1 MSGLPRDL
9 GRRTRDSQSLRPPDP
24 FGRRDAIS
32 TRFSSRE
39 AAYAA
44 SVHSA
49 ASVRSA
55 HSGTRRI
62 RRLRLQLPP
71 DALARNTPD
80 RGSAGNALT
89 FSAGSLLHE
98 SFTVAD
104 YYLDPQFSIYAR
116 VPMHRN
122 AQCARKGPAL
132 EQTGDHERGGR
143 ADHGSGS
150 ATTGVVS
157 RAAVVLRICPALSAD
172 ADAAAECDAQPL
184 QESVEGDT
192 EVDTCR
198 THLKSLLT
206 FVVFHGIS

>member
-1 MSGLPRDL
+1 MSVLPRDL

-39 AAYAA
+39 AAC
-44 SVHSA
+44 A

-55 HSGTRRI
+55 YSEVAATTVARR
-62 RRLRLQLPP
+62 
-71 DALARNTPD
+71 AGRNTPD

-104 YYLDPQFSIYAR
+104 YYLDPHFSIYAR

-122 AQCARKGPAL
+122 AQFARKGRCSRGPAL
-132 EQTGDHERGGR
+132 EQAGDHERGGPAGR